1 MKNPFEK
8 FVETLREDDDDEFDE
23 EGNYTPTKPVTLE
36 ELFVAFFNELDNK
49 MHENKEKLKRIIKP
63 SNTKDDDQDE
73 APMYDKKTGKRIL
86 YVYDKNF
93 DSSEHQTDLDVI
105 IKKHPDSDSL
115 PDLDYLNYT
124 DSDKII
130 KFRKK

>member
-1 MKNPFEK
+1 MGKLTEK
-8 FVETLREDDDDEFDE
+8 FVEILREPDDLDYE
-23 EGNYTPTKPVTLE
+23 EGYVPPKTLE
-36 ELFVAFFNELDNK
+36 ELFSDFFDELDEK
-49 MHENKEKLKRIIKP
+49 MHESKEKLKRIINKP
-63 SNTKDDDQDE
+63 SKTKDDDQDE
-73 APMYDKKTGKRIL
+73 APIYDKETGKRIL

-93 DSSEHQTDLDVI
+93 DEKNYKTDLNVS

-130 KFRKK
+130 KFRKL